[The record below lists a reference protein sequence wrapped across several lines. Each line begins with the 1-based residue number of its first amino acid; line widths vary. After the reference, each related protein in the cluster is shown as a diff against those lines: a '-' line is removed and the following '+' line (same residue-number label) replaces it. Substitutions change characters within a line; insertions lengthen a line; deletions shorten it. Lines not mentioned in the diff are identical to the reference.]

1 MNARQRFPAGLTL
14 PQILFQKRRT
24 FALKKLRSMQQR
36 RGASIVELIVVIVV
50 ACLLVTLVLP
60 AIPRSRRSSGKLSC
74 LNNMR
79 NIGLAVVN
87 YSSGANAYLPLL
99 VEPSIP
105 GSLVTVPHPNAGNDD
120 RNWCITVLPFL
131 DEVAFRQ
138 KWDQVA
144 PQAAEFGSTAEQR
157 KALAD
162 LNATVFPVFTCPE
175 DPLNQEPGAL
185 SYVVNVG
192 YVTSNYN
199 TAGDTAHRP
208 DSIDGGLDGDIT
220 TSADIPIKFGTGVFW
235 RPYASRM
242 SLDIISA
249 GDGLPQTL
257 MLSENLQAG
266 DWSNT
271 DTGSIGFGI
280 DMQGVFPSGATSLR
294 LPASFSLV
302 NAKTATDSRI
312 GTNRGAAKSQAW
324 RPSSHHPSGAVNVI
338 FCDGS
343 GKSLS
348 PHMDPG
354 IYARLLTP
362 QGLRYGQA
370 AVAGGDF

>member
-1 MNARQRFPAGLTL
+1 MRQ
-14 PQILFQKRRT
+14 Q
-24 FALKKLRSMQQR
+24 LKSNCSR
-36 RGASIVELIVVIVV
+36 RGGSIVELIVVIVV
-50 ACLLVTLVLP
+50 ACLLVALVLP
-60 AIPRSRRSSGKLSC
+60 AIPVTRHSARKLSC

-99 VEPSIP
+99 VEPSLDR
-105 GSLVTVPHPNAGNDD
+105 SLVTVPYPNAGNDD

-131 DEVAFRQ
+131 DAVGFRQ

-144 PQAAEFGSTAEQR
+144 PQAAQFGATAEQL

-162 LNATVFPVFTCPE
+162 LNATVFSIFTCPD
-175 DPLNQEPGAL
+175 DPLNEEPGAL

-199 TAGDTAHRP
+199 TAGDTAHLP
-208 DSIDGGLDGDIT
+208 DSIDGGLDGDIA

-235 RPYASRM
+235 RPFESRM

-249 GDGLPQTL
+249 RDGLTQTL

-266 DWSNT
+266 NWSDT
-271 DTGSIGFGI
+271 DTGGIGFGI

-294 LPASFSLV
+294 LPANFNLG
-302 NAKTATDSRI
+302 NAKTSTDSRI
-312 GTNRGAAKSQAW
+312 GRNRSAAKSQAW
-324 RPSSHHPSGAVNVI
+324 RPSSAHPSGAVNVI

-343 GKSLS
+343 GRSFSRK
-348 PHMDPG
+348 MDPG

-362 QGLRYGQA
+362 QGLRYGQDP
-370 AVAGGDF
+370 VSQSDF